1 MFAPEHVLEVLQQ
14 LDERE
19 ARTHAVHSAGEI
31 VLLTD
36 FAIKHGASKAE
47 RISKFTFLCLKIHF
61 LCLTTFLCEDS
72 FVLFVGFWSWLIR
85 PLRREKFLFGI
96 ELR

>member
-47 RISKFTFLCLKIHF
+47 RIWAELHKDDPNFKIVPLKKK
-61 LCLTTFLCEDS
+61 
-72 FVLFVGFWSWLIR
+72 R
-85 PLRREKFLFGI
+85 
-96 ELR
+96 